1 VDFEPHHQPSDE
13 MVEQT
18 RLPTNSS
25 GQLHFTDWAIGVVD
39 DVLQARDC
47 AQALEEEGMAA
58 LDICIVPGAT
68 ALQQLL
74 TARQEKQEEHLLERV
89 RDVVLDALK
98 EAAPVR
104 DDFET
109 EARAGHTFL
118 GIHVPD
124 SNQIDSFRN
133 TLEEH
138 QVHHM
143 YLFEPTMITRLM

>member
-1 VDFEPHHQPSDE
+1 
-13 MVEQT
+13 VEQT
-18 RLPTNSS
+18 HLPTNSS
-25 GQLHFTDWAIGVVD
+25 GKLHLTDWAIGVVD
-39 DVLQARDC
+39 DDLEARKC
-47 AQALEEEGMAA
+47 AQAIEEGGVAA
-58 LDICIVPGAT
+58 IDICVVPGPT

-74 TARQEKQEEHLLERV
+74 TARQEKQEEQLLERV

-98 EAAPVR
+98 EAGPVR
-104 DDFET
+104 DDFES

-133 TLEEH
+133 TLAEH

>member
-1 VDFEPHHQPSDE
+1 MNVEPSRRTSGE
-13 MVEQT
+13 LVEQT
-18 RLPTNSS
+18 HLPTNSS
-25 GQLHFTDWAIGVVD
+25 GKLHLTDWAIGVVD
-39 DVLQARDC
+39 DDLEARNC
-47 AQALEEEGMAA
+47 AQAIEEGGVAA
-58 LDICIVPGAT
+58 IDICVVPGPT

-74 TARQEKQEEHLLERV
+74 TARQEKQEEQLLERV

-98 EAAPVR
+98 EAGPVR
-104 DDFET
+104 DDFES

-133 TLEEH
+133 TLAEH